1 MNRVG
6 QFETQVS
13 SLQDSCGSSNK
24 DVDRLRTQIQE
35 MQLTASQVDMA
46 HRAEV
51 ADREE
56 HLSKLVADVRV
67 LEERLAQSHDQ
78 VRHYISV

>member
-1 MNRVG
+1 MNKLS
-6 QFETQVS
+6 EKDKDLN
-13 SLQDSCGSSNK
+13 SLQGSYSSSNK
-24 DVDRLRTQIQE
+24 DGERLRTQIQE

-46 HRAEV
+46 HRAEM

-56 HLSKLVADVRV
+56 HLAKLVADVRV

-78 VRHYISV
+78 VNLL